1 MGIKCICHNIS
12 ISEIIINAQS
22 KKLGG
27 LSLEELQKEK
37 ICATKC
43 KLCIP
48 YILDF
53 FKKIQ

>member
-1 MGIKCICHNIS
+1 MEIRCICHDIS
-12 ISEIIINAQS
+12 LSEIAAQS

-27 LSLEELQKEK
+27 ISLEELQKQK

-48 YILDF
+48 YIQAFL
-53 FKKIQ
+53 KKTS